1 MHLFPAL
8 SKKYCHERMS
18 AGEAQRMAQFIAWA
32 PMVFQVSRLMVK
44 FGILD
49 LLRDSD
55 KGLTQDELVQRTKLS
70 TYAVKILT
78 EASLSAGIV
87 LVDEDTGRFSL
98 SKTGWF
104 LLTDDST
111 RVNMDFNHDVNYRGM
126 FFLEEALTNE
136 KPEGLKTLGNWPTI
150 YEGLSKLPEEAQS
163 SWFGFDHFYS
173 DNSFSQALNIVFAHN
188 PRHLMDVG
196 GNTGRFA
203 LRCVAHSADVNVT
216 IVDLPGQI
224 GMMKKNIEGKEG
236 AERIAGYPT
245 DLLDKTNE
253 LPKGEWDVI
262 WMSQFLDCFSE
273 PQIVAIL
280 QKAAAVMNPNTRLFI
295 METFWDRQQYETT
308 ALCLTMTSVY
318 FTAMANGNSKMYH
331 SEDMA
336 RLIAQAGLKVVN
348 THDRIGRGH
357 SILEVS
363 LP

>member
-49 LLRDSD
+49 LLRDSQD
-55 KGLTQDELVQRTKLS
+55 GLTQDELVQRTKLS

-87 LVDEDTGRFSL
+87 LVDEETSRFSL

-150 YEGLSKLPEEAQS
+150 YEGLSKLPEEVQS

-245 DLLDKTNE
+245 D
-253 LPKGEWDVI
+253 
-262 WMSQFLDCFSE
+262 SE

-336 RLIAQAGLKVVN
+336 RLIDQAGLKVVA
-348 THDRIGRGH
+348 THDGIGRGH